1 MEERRQHVR
10 YKVSWPVRLWLS
22 EHVVVEGQAV
32 DANIRGIRVVLRDSP
47 PPGSLKVGDRY
58 RLEVRAGGSD
68 AFACLAEA
76 RHVSADS
83 IGFEN
88 LEEIPL
94 TLILRD
100 AAPRREPRPE

>member
-1 MEERRQHVR
+1 MEERRRHVR
-10 YKVSWPVRLWLS
+10 YGVSWPVRLWLS

-32 DANIRGIRVVLRDSP
+32 DASTRGIRVALRDSP

-58 RLEVRAGGSD
+58 RLEVRVGRSET
-68 AFACLAEA
+68 FACLAEA
-76 RHVSADS
+76 RHIGPDS

-100 AAPRREPRPE
+100 AAPPREPRPE